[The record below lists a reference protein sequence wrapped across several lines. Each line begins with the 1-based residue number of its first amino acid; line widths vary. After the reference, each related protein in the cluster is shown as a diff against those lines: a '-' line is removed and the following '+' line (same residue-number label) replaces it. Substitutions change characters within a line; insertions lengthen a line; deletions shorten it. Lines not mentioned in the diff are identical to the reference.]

1 MFNISRNNLGQVDAI
16 NRISDG
22 FSVSYNPLTKIFGKD
37 SITLEFLQWQKE
49 NNIYLNDIE
58 PEQKT
63 NIYYRVNSLLP
74 SDCLI
79 SLDRFPFDL
88 NYNTGLIFGLTTKT
102 IDYFGLRIAQIF
114 YQSLDLDFQSIEPIP
129 IVFERYK
136 YNWDEVTKYPTG
148 RVKEI
153 YFYQSDGQLST
164 EYKLLPK
171 EFYNISDRADICN
184 KRRESIVAWL
194 IARSIELGL
203 GDALKGFFA
212 KYKDECDRYIL
223 YGDNKIFGLVAS
235 SQETWL
241 NIDTKTP
248 FKTVRNTII
257 FCLGKAL
264 EATSSQEIDDFL
276 AQKLPEKL

>member
-1 MFNISRNNLGQVDAI
+1 MFVISRNSLGQIDAI

-22 FSVSYNPLTKIFGKD
+22 ASINYNSETKEFGD
-37 SITLEFLQWQKE
+37 DEITQNFLAIAKE
-49 NNIYLNDIE
+49 NNIDLLDIKPE
-58 PEQKT
+58 PEPEIIT
-63 NIYYRVNSLLP
+63 FRINHLLP
-74 SDCLI
+74 SDRFYPLN
-79 SLDRFPFDL
+79 RFPFDID
-88 NYNTGLIFGLTTKT
+88 YNTGLIFGLTTKT
-102 IDYFGLRIAQIF
+102 IDYFGLRVAQVF
-114 YQSLDLDFQSIEPIP
+114 YQSLDLDFQGIEPIP

-136 YNWDEVTKYPTG
+136 YQWDDKTKYPTG

-153 YFYQSDGQLST
+153 YFYQSDGQLSQ
-164 EYKLLPK
+164 EFKILPK

-184 KRRESIVAWL
+184 KRRESIVGWL

-212 KYKDECDRYIL
+212 NYKDECDKYIL
-223 YGDNKIFGLVAS
+223 YGDNKILGLVANS
-235 SQETWL
+235 KEGWL

-264 EATSSQEIDDFL
+264 EATPSQEIDDFL
-276 AQKLPEKL
+276 KQ